1 MPISWRTNLSI
12 TVLRLTSQEN
22 TENQEVIEV
31 AEDVVAVA
39 VEDTIPTK
47 TMITREVMATQE
59 VVEEALVEIV
69 EDTQT
74 EEAEV
79 EAQET
84 MAKLSVFQTT

>member
-1 MPISWRTNLSI
+1 M
-12 TVLRLTSQEN
+12 VLRLTSQEN

-39 VEDTIPTK
+39 VADMTPTK
-47 TMITREVMATQE
+47 TMITRVVMATQE
-59 VVEEALVEIV
+59 VVEEALAEIV